1 MNFFDC
7 QSVITHMTTKIRR
20 LIHILENDT
29 FGSITTTN
37 EKKPN
42 CLTGKLISL
51 YICIFHLSLKYFVF
65 CFEKNAFFLA

>member
-29 FGSITTTN
+29 FGSITITN
-37 EKKPN
+37 EKNP
-42 CLTGKLISL
+42 I
-51 YICIFHLSLKYFVF
+51 V
-65 CFEKNAFFLA
+65 